1 MFTQGQ
7 RASSALRFSDKKE
20 KKEMKPMVK
29 GGILEKYELYG
40 NSLDFDVIY
49 TIKNGIADM
58 ENKYKSKKLQDHY
71 EHE

>member
-1 MFTQGQ
+1 
-7 RASSALRFSDKKE
+7 
-20 KKEMKPMVK
+20 MKPMVK

-58 ENKYKSKKLQDHY
+58 ENKYKSKKLQVRI
-71 EHE
+71 